1 MTTRWIKNLT
11 ALLAGAALALG
22 AAPALATPSE
32 PAPAPAPAPV
42 AAARSGTPHHTTML
56 GDFAAPIYHEET
68 SPEGVK
74 LVNAEA
80 TLDALEEAKVNTY
93 AYPIFGLPHY
103 GDGTAGPLEITQS
116 QWDRMPEFADAAAER
131 GIDVYPYLVPPSIGA
146 LDTSVPRPEQE
157 PGIAPFGWDYIAWA
171 EETAKLSK
179 EHPNIGGL
187 FIDDF
192 DSNTLY
198 HHSPYSFA
206 FTPEYVEQMSAAAK
220 QHNPD
225 FTIHGV
231 VYYQSLEVAS
241 HFRGALDGVVFPY
254 RAHTGDPGTADA
266 SKVREEGEVYGDLT
280 HCLSGDTCLQLA
292 SFAEAPS
299 NSAATAS
306 TSVDVTDGEQHELQI
321 ALNHDNYLPTCE
333 DGSCYQFSV
342 PNYTPTANG
351 DYTAISQEV
360 TVTGDG
366 PHRLSFWTG
375 AVHGSLAG
383 YHVLEALVNGEVVAS
398 RDVNDPAGPKGFDV
412 DVTAHVADGETA
424 TVTFRLHNAKGV
436 GNYDGQIFLDDIA
449 LTGAEIHNASFD
461 DPGSQAWAT
470 EQVGEAMSSGYTAGQ
485 HVVELLV
492 DETVAASF
500 PVGGYTRWSTHT
512 ADLTDA
518 LSGTDAAE
526 VSVRLR
532 TVGNDHARHVWVDDL
547 SISGTSLV
555 GEGFDDLE
563 GWALDEAD
571 GTSAEQV
578 ESFDALF
585 MLYASRLSSDVP
597 GHQPSPEYIRE
608 VQAAGLAMVQ
618 EQFFDGSLIYVLNL
632 SAPLDHPD
640 GVERRIIGELHG
652 DFLATDTATCDVVLT
667 DDQRSLTVEE
677 GRTCVIGAD
686 VHGST
691 MVHSGAELTI
701 IDSEIRG
708 QVTAHG
714 SITLCGTDQG
724 GSLNITGAPEVRIGA
739 TPELCAGNALR
750 GSVTISDTAGV
761 FTIAG
766 TTARGSLECTG
777 NALAPA
783 TRETTNQISGAA
795 GGQCSAL

>member
-1 MTTRWIKNLT
+1 MKTRWIKNLT
-11 ALLAGAALALG
+11 ALLAGAALTFG
-22 AAPALATPSE
+22 AAPALAAPPE
-32 PAPAPAPAPV
+32 PAPES
-42 AAARSGTPHHTTML
+42 AASSGTPHHDTML

-74 LVNAEA
+74 LVDAEA

-103 GDGTAGPLEITQS
+103 GDGTAGPIEITQS
-116 QWDRMPEFADAAAER
+116 QWDRVPEFAEAASKR
-131 GIDVYPYLVPPSIGA
+131 GIDVYLYLVPPSIGA

-192 DSNTLY
+192 DSNTPY
-198 HHSPYSFA
+198 HDSPYSFA

-241 HFRGALDGVVFPY
+241 NFRGALDGVVFPY
-254 RAHTGDPGTADA
+254 RATTGDPGTADP

-280 HCLSGDTCLQLA
+280 HCFSGDTCLQLA
-292 SFAEAPS
+292 SSADAPS
-299 NSAATAS
+299 DSTATAS
-306 TSVDVTDGEQHELQI
+306 TSIDVAAGKQHELEI

-351 DYTAISQEV
+351 DYAAISQEV

-366 PHRLSFWTG
+366 PHNLSFWTG
-375 AVHGSLAG
+375 AVNSSLAG

-398 RDVNDPAGPKGFDV
+398 RDVNDPAGPKVLDV
-412 DVTAHVADGETA
+412 NVTDHIGDAETA
-424 TVTFRLHNAKGV
+424 TVTFRLHNATGV
-436 GNYDGQIFLDDIA
+436 GNYDGQIFLDEIE
-449 LTGAEIHNASFD
+449 LTGAEIADASFD
-461 DPGSQAWAT
+461 EPESQAWLT
-470 EQVGEAMSSGYTAGQ
+470 EQVGEAMSAGYTAGQ
-485 HVVELLV
+485 HVVEVLV
-492 DETVAASF
+492 DNTVAASF
-500 PVGGYTRWSTHT
+500 PIEGYTRWGTHAT
-512 ADLTDA
+512 DLTEELA
-518 LSGTDAAE
+518 GVNSAE
-526 VSVRLR
+526 VSVRIR
-532 TVGNDHARHVWVDDL
+532 TIGDEHARHVWVDEL
-547 SISGTSLV
+547 SISGTSLADD
-555 GEGFDDLE
+555 GFDDLDA
-563 GWALDEAD
+563 WTIEADD
-571 GTSAEQV
+571 GTSAEAV

-585 MLYASRLSSDVP
+585 MLYASRLSSDEP

-632 SAPLDHPD
+632 AAPLDHPD
-640 GVERRIIGELHG
+640 GVERGIIAELHG
-652 DFLATDTATCDVVLT
+652 DFLATDAETCDAVLT
-667 DDQRSLTVEE
+667 EDQHSLTVEQ

-691 MVHSGAELTI
+691 TVESGAELTI
-701 IDSEIRG
+701 IDSGIRG
-708 QVTAHG
+708 RLTVGG
-714 SITLCGTDQG
+714 SLTLCGADQA
-724 GSLNITGAPEVRIGA
+724 GSMTITGAEDVRIGA
-739 TPELCAGNALR
+739 APELCAGNTLR
-750 GSVTISDTAGV
+750 GNVIVSDTTGV
-761 FTIAG
+761 FTLAD
-766 TTARGSLECTG
+766 TTFRGSLDCTG
-777 NALAPA
+777 NVHTPT
-783 TRETTNQISGAA
+783 TRGTTNDLNGSV
-795 GGQCSAL
+795 GGQCTAL